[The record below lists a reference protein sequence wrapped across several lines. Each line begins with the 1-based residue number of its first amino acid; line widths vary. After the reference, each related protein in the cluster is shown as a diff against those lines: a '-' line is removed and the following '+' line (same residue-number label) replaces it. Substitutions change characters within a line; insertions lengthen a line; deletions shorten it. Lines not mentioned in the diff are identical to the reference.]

1 MRIIHNM
8 KDEVDM
14 RDENQPIK
22 HLQINFLRH
31 MFYTNVDILN
41 KMALNLDEDTTNT

>member
-1 MRIIHNM
+1 M

-22 HLQINFLRH
+22 RLQINFLRH